1 VTVAELGGSVETI
14 DERALR
20 TPAVFRELLHLLGDK
35 ADQLE
40 RGDYDELT
48 TLEGYLWL
56 IEYSSAMLEQY
67 LHADSRHPIVMP
79 MVTPFRRF
87 QGDLGLARH
96 NYVAELDPAHT
107 YRLHCIPGTAAFHSV
122 TVHGGEHDGG
132 QADRVVGKLSS
143 DQWIHDGN
151 GALEI
156 TLSREPHDG
165 NWIPLGDEP
174 GSLITREFFDDVPAQ
189 RREARWHIENLSA
202 PTPARIDD
210 ARIAGGLQSA
220 LNNVRLACERYPRP
234 IGQPVFGSGNVN
246 EFAAFHQFTPGDVTG
261 WGNLDAIHTTMPY
274 ALEPDEAIVI
284 EGGDAVDCAW
294 WGITQNNRYLAS
306 FGLGEPVSLA
316 GRAVEVDRAGKWTA
330 VLSPVDPG
338 RPNWL
343 STAGHR
349 HGVVRIRW
357 LLASAM
363 PAVPRTSVVKV
374 RDHGHWATAE

>member
-1 VTVAELGGSVETI
+1 METT
-14 DERALR
+14 DERTLR
-20 TPAVFRELLHLLGDK
+20 TPAVFRELLRCLGDK
-35 ADQLE
+35 AEQLE
-40 RGDYDELT
+40 EGGYDELT

-67 LHADSRHPIVMP
+67 LHANSHHPIVMP

-87 QGDLGLARH
+87 QGDLNLARH
-96 NYVAELDPAHT
+96 NYVAELDPAYT
-107 YRLHCIPGTAAFHSV
+107 YRLRCVPGTAAFHSV

-143 DQWIHDGN
+143 EEVTLDRDGTF
-151 GALEI
+151 EI
-156 TLSREPHDG
+156 IISRESHEG

-174 GSLITREFFDDVPAQ
+174 GSLITREFFDDAPAT

-202 PTPARIDD
+202 PAPARLDD
-210 ARIAGGLQSA
+210 ARVAQGLQSA
-220 LNNVRLACERYPRP
+220 LNNLELAVNRYPRP

-246 EFAAFHQFTPGDVTG
+246 EFAAFHQFTPGSVTG

-284 EGGDAVDCAW
+284 DGGSAVECAW

-306 FGLGEPVSLA
+306 FGSDESVSLA
-316 GRAVEVDRAGKWTA
+316 GRAVHVDDDGKWTA

-357 LLASAM
+357 LLAKAM
-363 PAVPRTSVVKV
+363 PLLPRSSVVKV
-374 RDHGHWATAE
+374 RDHGDRVTGE

>member
-1 VTVAELGGSVETI
+1 MDTGE
-14 DERALR
+14 ERTLA
-20 TPAVFRELLHLLGDK
+20 TSAVFRELLRCLGDT
-35 ADQLE
+35 ADQFE
-40 RGDYDELT
+40 RGGHDELT

-67 LHADSRHPIVMP
+67 VHADARHPIVMP

-87 QGDLGLARH
+87 QGDLSLARH
-96 NYVAELDPAHT
+96 NYVAELDPAYT
-107 YRLHCIPGTAAFHSV
+107 YRLRCVPGTAAFHSV
-122 TVHGGEHDGG
+122 TVHGGEHGGG

-143 DQWIHDGN
+143 DELILARGGTFD
-151 GALEI
+151 I
-156 TLSREPHDG
+156 ILSRDERDG

-174 GSLITREFFDDVPAQ
+174 GSLITREFFDDAPAV

-202 PTPARIDD
+202 PVPARLDD
-210 ARIAGGLQSA
+210 ARMAGGLQSA
-220 LNNVRLACERYPRP
+220 LNNVKLAAERYPRP
-234 IGQPVFGSGNVN
+234 IGQPVFGRGNVN
-246 EFAAFHQFTPGDVTG
+246 EFAAFHQFTPGAVTG

-284 EGGDAVDCAW
+284 DGGAAVDCAW

-306 FGLGEPVSLA
+306 FGAGEPVHLA
-316 GRAVEVDRAGKWTA
+316 GRSVHVDGDGNWAA

-357 LLASAM
+357 LLAKAM
-363 PAVPRTSVVKV
+363 PPLPRTSVVSV
-374 RDHGHWATAE
+374 RDHGDRVNGG